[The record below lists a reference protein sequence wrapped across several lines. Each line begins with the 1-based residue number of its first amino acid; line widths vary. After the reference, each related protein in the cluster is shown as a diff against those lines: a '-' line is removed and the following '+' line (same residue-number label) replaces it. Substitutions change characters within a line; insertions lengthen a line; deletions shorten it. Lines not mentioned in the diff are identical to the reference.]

1 MEIIDKFF
9 DDLQELYEFERGL
22 KNERYLILKENEL
35 PALEIIIEANRG
47 RHKKIK
53 NEIIVAGI
61 KPDYI
66 NTYLDDFKN
75 ALYLIE
81 LLIEDRLKDE
91 LINSFGDGTFEIVS
105 RFKSLAWTMRMEI
118 QKTITFLKSVLDPT
132 APERRRKELLERLK
146 KKNIESNTPPAETR
160 GFKSNLSDDKLEL
173 LFDWLVENKYLD
185 PSSDKTF
192 FVKAFGGQPID
203 MNAKNKLT
211 WIDKPE
217 RAKSDN
223 NIQTVFQLLKS
234 LDINFEP
241 KEFKIEIQKFII
253 LLFNGKL
260 EHLKQKHTD
269 FHKNGGNQNRQIL
282 ISSFIT
288 SLQKP

>member
-160 GFKSNLSDDKLEL
+160 GFETGLSDRELESLYSWLNNNEYLAKDSDQNLFINSFSGGIINDNKFNKLE
-173 LFDWLVENKYLD
+173 
-185 PSSDKTF
+185 
-192 FVKAFGGQPID
+192 
-203 MNAKNKLT
+203 
-211 WIDKPE
+211 WIDKPLKNNSNYNSHTIFQMLVSLKILE
-217 RAKSDN
+217 ISDPHTLTPDIQKKLKLIFKNDLGNPQGKYRYFKN
-223 NIQTVFQLLKS
+223 NNTARQKAISNFI
-234 LDINFEP
+234 LDI
-241 KEFKIEIQKFII
+241 
-253 LLFNGKL
+253 
-260 EHLKQKHTD
+260 LK
-269 FHKNGGNQNRQIL
+269 
-282 ISSFIT
+282 
-288 SLQKP
+288 P